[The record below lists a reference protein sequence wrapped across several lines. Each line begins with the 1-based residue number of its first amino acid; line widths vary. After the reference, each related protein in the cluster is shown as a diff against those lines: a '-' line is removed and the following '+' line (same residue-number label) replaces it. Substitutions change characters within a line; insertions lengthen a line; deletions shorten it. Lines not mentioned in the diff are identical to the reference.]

1 MIIELMETKKIVSNF
16 DKTILESPYKA
27 EYISAKSNIPLPT
40 LYRKIRGN
48 KFTIDEIL
56 LILEI
61 IQPEQYQ
68 FEMLSQNIKIA
79 EEQFRN
85 GEFIEEEDFDFSAK
99 NILASRE

>member
-1 MIIELMETKKIVSNF
+1 MIIELIETKKIISNF
-16 DKTILESPYKA
+16 DKTILESPYKV

-40 LYRKIRGN
+40 LYRKIREN

-56 LILEI
+56 VILEI

-68 FEMLSQNIKIA
+68 FEILSQNIKIA
-79 EEQFRN
+79 EEQFKN

-99 NILASRE
+99 NILASRK

>member
-1 MIIELMETKKIVSNF
+1 MIAELIETKRIVSNF
-16 DKTILESPYKA
+16 DKTILGSPYKV
-27 EYISAKSNIPLPT
+27 EYISTKSNIPLPT
-40 LYRKIRGN
+40 LYRKIREN

-61 IQPEQYQ
+61 IQPEQFQ

-85 GEFIEEEDFDFSAK
+85 GEFIAEEDFDFSAK
-99 NILASRE
+99 NILASRK

>member
-1 MIIELMETKKIVSNF
+1 MIVELLETKKIISNF
-16 DKTILESPYKA
+16 NKTILESPYKA

-40 LYRKIRGN
+40 LYRKIREN

-68 FEMLSQNIKIA
+68 YEMLSQNIKIA

-99 NILASRE
+99 NILASRK

>member
-1 MIIELMETKKIVSNF
+1 MIIELLEAKKIVSNF
-16 DKTILESPYKA
+16 DKMILESPYKV
-27 EYISAKSNIPLPT
+27 EYISAKSNISLPT
-40 LYRKIRGN
+40 LYRKIREN

-85 GEFIEEEDFDFSAK
+85 REFIAEEDFVFDVDTIIAK
-99 NILASRE
+99 RK

>member
-1 MIIELMETKKIVSNF
+1 MIIELLEAKKIVSNF
-16 DKTILESPYKA
+16 DKMILESPYKV
-27 EYISAKSNIPLPT
+27 EYISSKSNISLPT
-40 LYRKIRGN
+40 LYRKIREN

-61 IQPEQYQ
+61 IQPEQFQ

-85 GEFIEEEDFDFSAK
+85 REFIAEEDFVFDVDTIIAK
-99 NILASRE
+99 RK

>member
-1 MIIELMETKKIVSNF
+1 MIIELLEAKKIVSNF
-16 DKTILESPYKA
+16 DKMILESPYKV
-27 EYISAKSNIPLPT
+27 EYISSKSNISLPT
-40 LYRKIRGN
+40 LYRKIREN

-85 GEFIEEEDFDFSAK
+85 REFIAEEDFVFDVDTIIAK
-99 NILASRE
+99 RK

>member
-1 MIIELMETKKIVSNF
+1 MIVELLETKKIISNF
-16 DKTILESPYKA
+16 NKTILESPYKA

-40 LYRKIRGN
+40 LYRKIREN

-68 FEMLSQNIKIA
+68 YEMLSQNIKIA

-99 NILASRE
+99 SILASRK